1 MAASDFDLV
10 SLIRDDTLMSR
21 GETDPQVD
29 AWLVQA
35 QYDDKKAAAV
45 KGVRRAV
52 LKAAIWDR
60 VPEFAFQDRSRFKVK
75 TENNIATRAA
85 ILMQMIPNLEHVQI
99 LGRIQNP
106 VTFAAILHACP
117 NLHSVAL
124 TLYDETLGPVRT
136 QNFDSG
142 TYDEVLSKGTK
153 ALQMITLQK
162 ARDAIDARKKRGYLS
177 DVAIMYGRYAVG
189 EARIS
194 RREIFGQVAFGGLAG
209 GVTAFASGAALPAYL
224 NSGDST
230 EWQHKYGFKPR
241 GPAATAFGLG
251 VVFGVLSTL
260 QMISRP
266 APRKEKF
273 FRMKINGRT
282 AAEWFEQCGLTD
294 VETEYDRVVNADKE
308 RPEPRTRPSV
318 PATPPNRRGA
328 SARSPSRRR

>member
-1 MAASDFDLV
+1 MATSDFDLV

-21 GETDPQVD
+21 GETDRQVD

-35 QYDDKKAAAV
+35 QYDDKKAAGV

-52 LKAAIWDR
+52 LKAEIWDR
-60 VPEFAFQDRSRFKVK
+60 VPEFAFQDRSRFKIK

-85 ILMQMIPNLEHVQI
+85 ILMQMMPNLEHVQI
-99 LGRIQNP
+99 LGRIQYP

-117 NLHSVAL
+117 NLHTVAL
-124 TLYDETLGPVRT
+124 TLYDETLGLVRT

-162 ARDAIDARKKRGYLS
+162 ARDTIDARKKRGYLS
-177 DVAIMYGRYAVG
+177 DVAIMYGRYAVD

-194 RREIFGQVAFGGLAG
+194 RREFFGQVGLGGLAG
-209 GVTAFASGAALPAYL
+209 GVTAFALGAAFPAYL
-224 NSGDST
+224 DSGDT
-230 EWQHKYGFKPR
+230 TAPAHRFGFKPESR
-241 GPAATAFGLG
+241 AAAAFGAGVMLG
-251 VVFGVLSTL
+251 VFSTL
-260 QMISRP
+260 QMMSRS

-282 AAEWFEQCGLTD
+282 AAEWFELCGLTD

-318 PATPPNRRGA
+318 PATPPSRRRA